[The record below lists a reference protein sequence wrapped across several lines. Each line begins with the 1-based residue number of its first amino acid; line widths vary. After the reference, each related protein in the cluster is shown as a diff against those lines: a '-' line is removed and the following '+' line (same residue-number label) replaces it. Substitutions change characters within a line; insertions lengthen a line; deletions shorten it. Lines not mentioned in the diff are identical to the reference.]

1 MHRSSNLS
9 LIFPLSLVL
18 ILMTALCVG
27 LASCAP
33 KTQAPW
39 LGYAEADY
47 VYVAAPSA
55 GWITGL
61 TVERGASVKPGQH
74 LFTLDADSQTAS
86 RNEATAAIRQAEQ
99 QQAAARAS
107 LTLAE
112 KELWR
117 QKSLLATGST
127 TKQAYDQ
134 ARQARDAAA
143 ASLQQY
149 GALAAQYRAQLSG
162 ASYQLAQRQI
172 TARTGGRIEDIYFR
186 PGEYTAATTPV
197 VAILPPDNVYVRF
210 FVPEKQLSG
219 LHTGQKVAISCD
231 GCTPVTATV
240 SFIANSY
247 EYAPP
252 VVFSV
257 TSRDKLV
264 YKVEARAPGG
274 IRLHPGQPVD
284 VRPL

>member
-9 LIFPLSLVL
+9 LIFPLSLIL
-18 ILMTALCVG
+18 ILVSVLCIG
-27 LASCAP
+27 LAGCTP

-47 VYVAAPSA
+47 VYVGAPAA

-61 TVERGASVKPGQH
+61 AVTRGTSVKPGQP

-86 RNEATAAIRQAEQ
+86 RNEASAAIGQAEQ

-112 KELWR
+112 KELSR
-117 QKSLLATGST
+117 QKNLLTTGGT
-127 TKQAYDQ
+127 TRQAYDQ

-143 ASLQQY
+143 ASLRQY
-149 GALAAQYRAQLSG
+149 GALASQYHAQLSG

-172 TARTGGRIEDIYFR
+172 TARTAGRIEDVYFR
-186 PGEYTAATTPV
+186 PGEYTTAATPV
-197 VAILPPDNVYVRF
+197 IAILPPDNVYVRF
-210 FVPEKQLSG
+210 FVPEKQFARI
-219 LHTGQKVAISCD
+219 HTGQKVVISCD

-240 SFIANSY
+240 RFIANTY

-257 TSRDKLV
+257 SGRDKLV
-264 YKVEARAPGG
+264 YKIEARAPGG